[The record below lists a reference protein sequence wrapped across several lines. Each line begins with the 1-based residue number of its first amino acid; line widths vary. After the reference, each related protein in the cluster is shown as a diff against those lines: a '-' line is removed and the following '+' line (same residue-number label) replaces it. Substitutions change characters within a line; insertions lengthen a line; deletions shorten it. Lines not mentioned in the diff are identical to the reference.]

1 MSPFDRRRWAPY
13 QTDLHAVPTRAK
25 KRRTSYHHGDLSNAL
40 VRAAIDLISSENSE
54 QITLREVS
62 RRVGVNHRAVY
73 RHFSDLTALLA
84 AVAEQGYV
92 ELQAALQAALDALP
106 AGKAKAARRME
117 ELAIAYVAF
126 AFDRPAHYR
135 IMFGRRLNEDGRF
148 PALEGSALK
157 AYELLQTELDAGV
170 STGEFKDRPRREL
183 VFGFW
188 SLAHGLASLV
198 LVRRIK
204 LKRALVE
211 PYVRQIVGPFI
222 SGL

>member
-1 MSPFDRRRWAPY
+1 MAATKAR
-13 QTDLHAVPTRAK
+13 
-25 KRRTSYHHGDLSNAL
+25 KRRSSYHHGDLSNAL

-73 RHFSDLTALLA
+73 RHFSDLTSLLA
-84 AVAEQGYV
+84 AVAEQGYG
-92 ELQAALQAALDALP
+92 ELLATLQHALATLP
-106 AGKAKAARRME
+106 AGKGVPKLAARRME
-117 ELAIAYVAF
+117 ALAIAYVGF

-135 IMFGRRLNEDGRF
+135 IMFGRRMNEDGRF
-148 PALEGSALK
+148 PALEGAALK
-157 AYELLQTELDAGV
+157 AYELLQSELDAGV
-170 STGEFKDRPRREL
+170 ATGEFKDRPRREL

-188 SLAHGLASLV
+188 SLTHGFASLA

-204 LKRALVE
+204 LKRTFVE

-222 SGL
+222 AGL